1 MTLVE
6 LELLLMWLH
15 SELGLGPGR
24 NNTLK
29 FEGTSGKEGL
39 SQTQNIDPREL
50 GTYVTTMTVTT
61 NVNII
66 L

>member
-39 SQTQNIDPREL
+39 SQTQNWPQ
-50 GTYVTTMTVTT
+50 GTGHVCDNYDSY
-61 NVNII
+61 N
-66 L
+66 